1 MDSGD
6 AGVDPQPHETA
17 LKTENARLQ
26 LLLDLTSRI
35 TSNLELQELLRAISA
50 NIRDVMQ
57 CEGVGIYLVD
67 STAGS
72 FTVHALDYRRVKDC
86 LKKDCDSPHLRM
98 TL

>member
-6 AGVDPQPHETA
+6 AGVDPQPHETS

-50 NIRDVMQ
+50 NIRNGMQ
-57 CEGVGIYLVD
+57 CEGVGIYLGD
-67 STAGS
+67 STAGR
-72 FTVHALDYRRVKDC
+72 FIVHALD
-86 LKKDCDSPHLRM
+86 
-98 TL
+98 